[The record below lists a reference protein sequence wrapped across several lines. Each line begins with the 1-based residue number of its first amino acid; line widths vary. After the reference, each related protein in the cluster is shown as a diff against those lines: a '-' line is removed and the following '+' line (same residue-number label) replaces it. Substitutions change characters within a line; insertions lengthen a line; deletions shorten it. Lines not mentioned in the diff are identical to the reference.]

1 MSASETHPIGQ
12 QGHRRGLQ
20 ELASLLG
27 YESGPSQSLEAAFTH
42 RSYANESLPK
52 VPHNE
57 RLEFLGD
64 AVLDLVVAEC
74 LMLKFPDV
82 AEGELHRLRTTLVCT
97 ESLAQF
103 ARSLGLGRLLRLGKG
118 ELRANGRK
126 KDSLLANAFEA
137 MVGAVYLD
145 HGFDFAKTAVLNLM
159 SMQLAAVEVGGA
171 LGFDP
176 KSRLQEKC
184 QQLFGRTPVYRL
196 VESRG
201 PEHAKEFVVEV
212 LMESIVRGTGVGRSK
227 KNAEREAAKV
237 ALESWDE
244 G

>member
-64 AVLDLVVAEC
+64 AVLDLVAEC

-82 AEGELHRLRTTLVCT
+82 AEVNYIAAYDVVCA

-118 ELRANGRK
+118 ELHNGRK
-126 KDSLLANAFEA
+126 RLTARERIRGD
-137 MVGAVYLD
+137 GRVYLD
-145 HGFDFAKTAVLNLM
+145 HGFNFAKTAVLNLM
-159 SMQLAAVEVGGA
+159 SSQLAAVEVGGA

-184 QQLFGRTPVYRL
+184 QQLFGSPPVYRL

-212 LMESIVRGTGVGRSK
+212 LMESTVRGTGVGRSK
-227 KNAEREAAKV
+227 KSAEREAAKV